1 MPSEAIGHLSLLS
14 AKGVNMRYQISGK
27 QIDIGSALQQH
38 VKAEIDGVASKY
50 AERPT
55 DAVVVFSKS
64 GHEFVCEATIHLST
78 GLTAQ
83 AKAHDNEIYASFDN
97 CAEKM
102 EKQLRRYKRRLK
114 DHHTARTTPV
124 ELSSASSYILA
135 PEHENEE
142 SELGSLQ
149 PIIIAEIETTIPK
162 LSVGEAVMQMEISS
176 KDFFVF
182 KNDANKLVSIV
193 YQRDDGNIGWFEP
206 K

>member
-1 MPSEAIGHLSLLS
+1 M
-14 AKGVNMRYQISGK
+14 M
-27 QIDIGSALQQH
+27 
-38 VKAEIDGVASKY
+38 
-50 AERPT
+50 
-55 DAVVVFSKS
+55 VF
-64 GHEFVCEATIHLST
+64 
-78 GLTAQ
+78 
-83 AKAHDNEIYASFDN
+83 
-97 CAEKM
+97 
-102 EKQLRRYKRRLK
+102 
-114 DHHTARTTPV
+114 DHHIARTTPV

-142 SELGSLQ
+142 SESGSLQ